1 MTLDELGLKHDTD
14 KSSGFHGY
22 LTHYED
28 VLGYLRDEP
37 IELLEVGVWAGGS
50 IRMWAE
56 FFSNGHVTGVDVDL
70 CWALPLG
77 PLEGQYRVNVT
88 LLEHNI
94 HVITDWLSDDQ
105 RFDVVIDDG
114 SHSPEDIMVTWTHL
128 WPRVKPGGYLVIEDL
143 DVQPDDSP
151 VLSII
156 ESLQRELWH
165 ERGEASEILCYPQL
179 VFIRKR
185 P

>member
-56 FFSNGHVTGVDVDL
+56 YFENGRIIGVDVDTSL
-70 CWALPLG
+70 ALPLDG
-77 PLEGQYRVNVT
+77 EAYPVNVV
-88 LLEHNI
+88 LMELDVHL
-94 HVITDWLSDDQ
+94 ITDWLSDDQ

-114 SHSPEDIMVTWTHL
+114 SHSPEDIMATWTHL